1 MPAAIVQ
8 PEDSRGTQDI
18 GQPVELWMKVVSA
31 GSTILSALIYVVIF
45 FSGARFKDL
54 LQGFD
59 GDLPALTRFFVV
71 SCQYYAVLLL
81 IGLIPCL
88 RLLSKRGR
96 PVYES
101 NRLFR
106 LVLVS
111 FGISLLALLA
121 FLAAAY
127 SPIFNVRSAV

>member
-1 MPAAIVQ
+1 MPAAIGL
-8 PEDSRGTQDI
+8 PEESGDTQNT

-31 GSTILSALIYVVIF
+31 GLTILSALIYVTIF

-59 GDLPALTRFFVV
+59 ADLPALIRIFVV

-88 RLLSKRGR
+88 RLLSKRSR

-121 FLAAAY
+121 FFAVAY